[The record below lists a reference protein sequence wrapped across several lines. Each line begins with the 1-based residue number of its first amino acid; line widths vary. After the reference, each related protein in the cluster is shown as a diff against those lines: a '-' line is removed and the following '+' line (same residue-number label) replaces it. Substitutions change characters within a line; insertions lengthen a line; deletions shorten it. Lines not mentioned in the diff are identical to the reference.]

1 MARIYWRRHGDGPAR
16 AWGDFTSFGHGREPL
31 VEPGSLKRLGTTNP
45 TVAAKVFT
53 DRVKELEQAKVDRAV
68 LGVERRMT
76 LGAFIPQHLALRR
89 QEATVTETWLK
100 ETSARLQS
108 GAIRFFR
115 ADRPLLSITP
125 REVLRFKIWLTEFPN
140 GRGGTLSGST
150 QRKYLEA
157 LSGMFTAA
165 IRERAY
171 HALNPVHGIVK
182 PLESPPS
189 DEWFEPWQTAALL
202 ESARTYTPIPP
213 ARPIPRCGYALIAF
227 IALTGCRMREAFGIE
242 IDDVDF
248 SRRVIRIHPNTWR
261 RLKTPRSTRV
271 VPLWPQLSEILSE
284 YLGRYGSRLNRLLFP
299 SERLLA
305 RGEEGM
311 ITDSRKMLDTLGSRV
326 GFQPGEVR
334 WNKLRHGY
342 ATARL
347 QTLDNGALVSTF
359 TVARE
364 LGHTGVHLVERIYGH
379 LGEVRH
385 RSEVV
390 EFRVEQHLDRLL
402 PLLTNLL
409 DSFSLPLSEPSSSS
423 TSHQACSS
431 PSGTLEQNGL

>member
-1 MARIYWRRHGDGPAR
+1 MARIYWRSHGDGPPR
-16 AWGDFTSFGHGREPL
+16 AWGDFTSMGHGREPL
-31 VEPGSLKRLGTTNP
+31 IEPGSPKRLGTTSS
-45 TVAAKVFT
+45 TIAAKVFA
-53 DRVKELEQAKVDRAV
+53 DRVKELEQVKVDRAV
-68 LGVERRMT
+68 MGVERRMT
-76 LGAFIPQHLALRR
+76 LGAFVPQHLALRR
-89 QEATVTETWLK
+89 QEATVTELWLK
-100 ETSARLQS
+100 ETGARLQS
-108 GAIRFFR
+108 GAIHFFG
-115 ADRPLLSITP
+115 ADRPLLSITS

-157 LSGMFTAA
+157 LSGLFNAA
-165 IRERAY
+165 IRERVY
-171 HALNPVHGIVK
+171 NGPNPIDGIVK

-227 IALTGCRMREAFGIE
+227 VALTGCRMREAFGIE

-271 VPLWPQLSEILSE
+271 VPLWPQLAESLSE

-305 RGEEGM
+305 SGKEDM
-311 ITDSRKMLDTLGSRV
+311 ITDSRKMLDAVGRRV
-326 GFQPGEVR
+326 GFQSGEVR

-347 QTLDNGALVSTF
+347 QTLDRGAPVSTF

-385 RSEVV
+385 CSEVV

-409 DSFSLPLSEPSSSS
+409 DSFSLPLSELSSSS
-423 TSHQACSS
+423 TSQ
-431 PSGTLEQNGL
+431 